1 MRCEPFVLQSLFG
14 LKPEGATR
22 QLMLVMP
29 PMQIPTATRPLRRL
43 SRSKRRLASS
53 SSRAV
58 SDLPG
63 QESART
69 RDQFSWGR
77 ADLCRSS
84 LRNASPYGTSPGAR
98 PSASDATLHP
108 LFGAFFQ
115 GPGQLVLMA
124 LKKGS
129 QLRSTKST
137 DYRSLQLVGF
147 LVLPKLRE
155 CYSWLQAGASLWAY
169 ALETLQRCFVQ
180 PKCRVEGF
188 FLIIL
193 LTIRQQ
199 LQQQEQEQEEQQP
212 QQRQQQQQ
220 QQQHQQHQQQQQQ
233 LQQQQQKHQ
242 Q

>member
-124 LKKGS
+124 LKRARNFGL
-129 QLRSTKST
+129 Q
-137 DYRSLQLVGF
+137 SLQTT
-147 LVLPKLRE
+147 E
-155 CYSWLQAGASLWAY
+155 AYSSWDFWFCQSSANATAGY
-169 ALETLQRCFVQ
+169 RPEPFCG
-180 PKCRVEGF
+180 PM
-188 FLIIL
+188 
-193 LTIRQQ
+193 
-199 LQQQEQEQEEQQP
+199 P
-212 QQRQQQQQ
+212 
-220 QQQHQQHQQQQQQ
+220 
-233 LQQQQQKHQ
+233 
-242 Q
+242 